1 MKLSD
6 REWKDFSV
14 PYIFQKI
21 QRGKRLK
28 NADHIPGIIPYVS
41 STANNNGV
49 DDYIEAIDGTRVF
62 ENCISLA
69 NSGSVGTAF
78 YEPFAFVASDHVTSL
93 KRENTSQY
101 VYLFLT
107 AVLEQQGSNF
117 NFNREINDSRI
128 RKMRVMLPVDDND
141 EPDYQ
146 FMEDYMKELM
156 KAKRKQYQKYVE
168 QRLVEFGIDDMKI
181 PMRWGY
187 NLDLESR
194 EWKKFN
200 INDIFVVGHGFY
212 NKKPPMSENGNF
224 PFIGASGENNGVTGF
239 TTKKDV
245 ENNSKLGYGTNEPL
259 DKKIF
264 SKGHLCVVNNGSA
277 IGYTY
282 YQPDNFT
289 CTHDVNPLWL
299 RSCKMNKYLGLFL
312 SQMIKNQGICFAY
325 ARKWRPS
332 RMVHSCVMLPVNDN
346 NEPDYEFM
354 EECGRQMMAKKYI
367 QYLKYL
373 ESTCESSDLLLK

>member
-1 MKLSD
+1 
-6 REWKDFSV
+6 
-14 PYIFQKI
+14 
-21 QRGKRLK
+21 
-28 NADHIPGIIPYVS
+28 
-41 STANNNGV
+41 
-49 DDYIEAIDGTRVF
+49 
-62 ENCISLA
+62 
-69 NSGSVGTAF
+69 
-78 YEPFAFVASDHVTSL
+78 
-93 KRENTSQY
+93 
-101 VYLFLT
+101 
-107 AVLEQQGSNF
+107 
-117 NFNREINDSRI
+117 
-128 RKMRVMLPVDDND
+128 
-141 EPDYQ
+141 
-146 FMEDYMKELM
+146 
-156 KAKRKQYQKYVE
+156 
-168 QRLVEFGIDDMKI
+168 
-181 PMRWGY
+181 
-187 NLDLESR
+187 
-194 EWKKFN
+194 
-200 INDIFVVGHGFY
+200 
-212 NKKPPMSENGNF
+212 MSENGNF

-299 RSCKMNKYLGLFL
+299 RSCKVNKYLGLFL

>member
-14 PYIFQKI
+14 PYVFKKI

-28 NADHIPGIIPYVS
+28 NADHVPGVVPYVS

-62 ENCISLA
+62 ANCISLA

-117 NFNREINDSRI
+117 NFNREINDLRI

-146 FMEDYMKELM
+146 FMEYYVKELM
-156 KAKRKQYQKYVE
+156 AAKRKQYQEYVE
-168 QRLVEFGIDDMKI
+168 QRLVELGIDNVKI
-181 PMRWGY
+181 PKGGY
-187 NLDLESR
+187 NLDLDSR

-200 INDIFVVGHGFY
+200 VNDIFVVGHGFY
-212 NKKPPMSENGNF
+212 NKKPPMSENGDF

-282 YQPDNFT
+282 YQPGNFT

-299 RSCKMNKYLGLFL
+299 RSYKMNKYLGLFL
-312 SQMIKNQGICFAY
+312 SQMIKSQGICFAY

-332 RMVHSCVMLPVNDN
+332 RMIHSCIMLPVNDN
-346 NEPDYEFM
+346 NEPNYEFM
-354 EECGRQMMAKKYI
+354 EECGRKIMAKKYN

-373 ESTCESSDLLLK
+373 ESTCVSSDLLLK

>member
-6 REWKDFSV
+6 REWKDFAV
-14 PYIFQKI
+14 PYVFQNI

-28 NADHIPGIIPYVS
+28 KADHILGIVPYVS

-49 DDYIEAIDGTRVF
+49 DAYIEATKGTRVF

-117 NFNREINDSRI
+117 NFNREINDLRI

-156 KAKRKQYQKYVE
+156 VAKRKQYQEYVE
-168 QRLVEFGIDDMKI
+168 QRLAELGIDAKNTKVG
-181 PMRWGY
+181 GY

-194 EWKKFN
+194 NYKPFRLS
-200 INDIFVVGHGFY
+200 DIFKIDKGVYLPKWNIVSGD
-212 NKKPPMSENGNF
+212 K
-224 PFIGASGENNGVTGF
+224 PFITAKAGDNGISKFIGNDTLFSSGKIT
-239 TTKKDV
+239 V
-245 ENNSKLGYGTNEPL
+245 EKIKL
-259 DKKIF
+259 
-264 SKGHLCVVNNGSA
+264 SS
-277 IGYTY
+277 Y
-282 YQPDNFT
+282 YQPQGFY
-289 CTHDVNPLWL
+289 CSHDVSVLDIGNANEYMAQFICTMIM
-299 RSCKMNKYLGLFL
+299 RNSSKYSYGRQAQMNVVKREVIL
-312 SQMIKNQGICFAY
+312 
-325 ARKWRPS
+325 
-332 RMVHSCVMLPVNDN
+332 LPVNDN
-346 NEPDYEFM
+346 DEPDYEFM
-354 EECGRQMMAKKYI
+354 EECGRKMMARKYI

-373 ESTCESSDLLLK
+373 ESACESKDVE

>member
-117 NFNREINDSRI
+117 NFNREINDLRI

-156 KAKRKQYQKYVE
+156 TAKRKQYQKYVE

-181 PMRWGY
+181 PMRGGY

>member
-1 MKLSD
+1 
-6 REWKDFSV
+6 
-14 PYIFQKI
+14 
-21 QRGKRLK
+21 
-28 NADHIPGIIPYVS
+28 
-41 STANNNGV
+41 
-49 DDYIEAIDGTRVF
+49 
-62 ENCISLA
+62 
-69 NSGSVGTAF
+69 
-78 YEPFAFVASDHVTSL
+78 
-93 KRENTSQY
+93 
-101 VYLFLT
+101 
-107 AVLEQQGSNF
+107 
-117 NFNREINDSRI
+117 
-128 RKMRVMLPVDDND
+128 
-141 EPDYQ
+141 
-146 FMEDYMKELM
+146 
-156 KAKRKQYQKYVE
+156 
-168 QRLVEFGIDDMKI
+168 
-181 PMRWGY
+181 
-187 NLDLESR
+187 
-194 EWKKFN
+194 
-200 INDIFVVGHGFY
+200 
-212 NKKPPMSENGNF
+212 MSENGNF

-312 SQMIKNQGICFAY
+312 AQMIKNQGICFAY

>member
-28 NADHIPGIIPYVS
+28 NADHISGIIPYVS

-117 NFNREINDSRI
+117 NFNREINDLRI

-156 KAKRKQYQKYVE
+156 TAKRKQYQKYVE

-181 PMRWGY
+181 PMRGGY

>member
-14 PYIFQKI
+14 PYVFQKI

-28 NADHIPGIIPYVS
+28 NADHVPGIIPYVS

-117 NFNREINDSRI
+117 NFNREINDLRI
-128 RKMRVMLPVDDND
+128 RKMRVMLPIDDND

-156 KAKRKQYQKYVE
+156 TAKRKQYQEYVE
-168 QRLVEFGIDDMKI
+168 QRLVKLGVDDMKNTE
-181 PMRWGY
+181 RG
-187 NLDLESR
+187 
-194 EWKKFN
+194 
-200 INDIFVVGHGFY
+200 
-212 NKKPPMSENGNF
+212 
-224 PFIGASGENNGVTGF
+224 
-239 TTKKDV
+239 
-245 ENNSKLGYGTNEPL
+245 
-259 DKKIF
+259 
-264 SKGHLCVVNNGSA
+264 
-277 IGYTY
+277 
-282 YQPDNFT
+282 
-289 CTHDVNPLWL
+289 
-299 RSCKMNKYLGLFL
+299 
-312 SQMIKNQGICFAY
+312 GIT
-325 ARKWRPS
+325 S
-332 RMVHSCVMLPVNDN
+332 
-346 NEPDYEFM
+346 
-354 EECGRQMMAKKYI
+354 I
-367 QYLKYL
+367 
-373 ESTCESSDLLLK
+373 

>member
-6 REWKDFSV
+6 REWKNFAV
-14 PYIFQKI
+14 PYVFQNI

-28 NADHIPGIIPYVS
+28 KADHISGIVPYVS

-49 DDYIEAIDGTRVF
+49 DAYIEATKGTRVF
-62 ENCISLA
+62 QNCISLA
-69 NSGSVGTAF
+69 NSGSVGSAF

-93 KRENTSQY
+93 QRENTSQY

-107 AVLEQQGSNF
+107 AVLEQQKSNF
-117 NFNREINDSRI
+117 DFNREINDLRI
-128 RKMRVMLPVDDND
+128 KKMRIMLPVDDND

-156 KAKRKQYQKYVE
+156 VAKRKQYQEYVE
-168 QRLVEFGIDDMKI
+168 QRLAELGIDVKNTEVG
-181 PMRWGY
+181 GY

-200 INDIFVVGHGFY
+200 INDVFIVGHGFY
-212 NKKPPMSENGNF
+212 NKKPPMHENGNF
-224 PFIGASGENNGVTGF
+224 PFIGASSTNNGVTGF
-239 TTKKDV
+239 TTLKDV
-245 ENNSKLGYGTNEPL
+245 ENNSKIGYGTNEPI

-264 SKGHLCVVNNGSA
+264 SKGQLCVVNNGSP
-277 IGYTY
+277 GYTY
-282 YQPDNFT
+282 YQPHNFT

-299 RSCKMNKYLGLFL
+299 RKHEMNECVGLFL
-312 SQMIKNQGICFAY
+312 SQMIKSQGVCFAY

-332 RMVHSCVMLPVNDN
+332 RMVHSCIMLPVNSN
-346 NEPDYEFM
+346 NEPDFDFM
-354 EECGRQMMAKKYI
+354 EECGRKMMAKKYV
-367 QYLKYL
+367 QYLDYL
-373 ESTCESSDLLLK
+373 ESSGAI

>member
-117 NFNREINDSRI
+117 NFNREINDLRI

-156 KAKRKQYQKYVE
+156 TAKRKQYQKYVE

-181 PMRWGY
+181 PMWGGY

>member
-28 NADHIPGIIPYVS
+28 NADHISGIIPYVS

-117 NFNREINDSRI
+117 NFNREINDLRI

-156 KAKRKQYQKYVE
+156 TAKRKQYQKYVE

-181 PMRWGY
+181 PMRGGY

-367 QYLKYL
+367 QYLK
-373 ESTCESSDLLLK
+373 

>member
-28 NADHIPGIIPYVS
+28 NADHISGIIPYVS

-117 NFNREINDSRI
+117 NFNREINDLRI

-156 KAKRKQYQKYVE
+156 TAKRKQYQEYVE
-168 QRLVEFGIDDMKI
+168 QRLVKLGVDDMKI
-181 PMRWGY
+181 PMRGGY

>member
-6 REWKDFSV
+6 REWKDFAV
-14 PYIFQKI
+14 PYVFQNI

-28 NADHIPGIIPYVS
+28 KADHILGIVPYVS

-49 DDYIEAIDGTRVF
+49 DAYIEATKGTRVF

-107 AVLEQQGSNF
+107 AVLEQQKSNF
-117 NFNREINDSRI
+117 DFNREINDLRI
-128 RKMRVMLPVDDND
+128 KKMRIMLPVDDND

-156 KAKRKQYQKYVE
+156 VAKRKQYQEYVE
-168 QRLVEFGIDDMKI
+168 QRLAELGIDVKNTKMG
-181 PMRWGY
+181 GY

-194 EWKKFN
+194 NYKPFRLS
-200 INDIFVVGHGFY
+200 DIFKIDKGVYLPKWNIVSGD
-212 NKKPPMSENGNF
+212 K
-224 PFIGASGENNGVTGF
+224 PFITAKAGDNGISRFIGNDTLFSSGKIT
-239 TTKKDV
+239 V
-245 ENNSKLGYGTNEPL
+245 EKIKL
-259 DKKIF
+259 
-264 SKGHLCVVNNGSA
+264 SS
-277 IGYTY
+277 Y
-282 YQPDNFT
+282 YQPQGFY
-289 CTHDVNPLWL
+289 CSHDVSVLDIGNANEYMAQFICTMIM
-299 RSCKMNKYLGLFL
+299 RNSSKYSYGRQAQMNVVKREVIL
-312 SQMIKNQGICFAY
+312 
-325 ARKWRPS
+325 
-332 RMVHSCVMLPVNDN
+332 LPVNDN
-346 NEPDYEFM
+346 DEPDYEFM
-354 EECGRQMMAKKYI
+354 EECGRKMMARKYI

-373 ESTCESSDLLLK
+373 ESACESKDVE